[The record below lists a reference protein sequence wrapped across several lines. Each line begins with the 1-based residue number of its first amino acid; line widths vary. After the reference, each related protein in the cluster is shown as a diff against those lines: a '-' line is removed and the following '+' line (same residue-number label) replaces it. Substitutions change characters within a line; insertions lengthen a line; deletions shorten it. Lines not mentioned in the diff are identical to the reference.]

1 MAYDDLRI
9 GMEVYIKENLKNGKI
24 YGCTVFTNLMHT
36 GKVTIKNTRDN
47 NYFTIIENKLP
58 FLYSYEMVDW
68 DKTEECTDKKI
79 EQLEE
84 IIATDKSDAI
94 KPNHYK
100 LEING
105 NECEVRDVMQAV
117 MTEEEYDGFLYGNIL
132 KYILRAKKKNGIE
145 DMKKAKLYLE
155 WLIEGREE

>member
-1 MAYDDLRI
+1 MAYDD
-9 GMEVYIKENLKNGKI
+9 IK
-24 YGCTVFTNLMHT
+24 
-36 GKVTIKNTRDN
+36 
-47 NYFTIIENKLP
+47 
-58 FLYSYEMVDW
+58 
-68 DKTEECTDKKI
+68 KT

-132 KYILRAKKKNGIE
+132 KYILRAKRKNGIE

-155 WLIEGREE
+155 WLIEEKEK